1 MAAIYLAPFYLL
13 VCVYILLRSLHWF
26 QVLHT
31 VFRNVW
37 VCRGIGL
44 VYLFVVFS
52 ILIAFMAPAS
62 GFRRFMKLL
71 SNYWLGVLMYTLM
84 TLGIADG
91 LRLLLKYPLR
101 NLGFPGRELLFSN
114 MGTAVVGAV
123 CAVIISTVSIYGV
136 LSAGNIHT
144 TKYNISV
151 DKKAGNMKEL
161 KVVLVADFHLGYNI
175 GCKQMAQMN
184 LEIVSRFLAGEVG
197 KGVFATAHEGAAQY
211 CRKVDK
217 REIPVC
223 PILGG
228 NIAVINM
235 NWLLK
240 YLAQNIHQLQGDYI
254 CVSNVHTTVV
264 SYEDADY
271 RAVQNGGLMAIP
283 DGNPLAQ
290 EARRRG
296 YPQIQRTTGPDLMM
310 EVFRQSAAHGWRHY
324 FYGST
329 QEVQEKMIARLQQE
343 YPGLI
348 IAGTDAPPFRELTPE
363 EDALAVARINQA
375 QPDFVWVGLGAPKQE
390 RWMAAHQGR
399 VHGLMIGVG
408 AGFDF
413 FSGNVRR
420 APLWMQKHSLE
431 WLYRLMQDPKRLF
444 QRYWSTNLKFI
455 WNAAIRR
462 K

>member
-1 MAAIYLAPFYLL
+1 
-13 VCVYILLRSLHWF
+13 
-26 QVLHT
+26 
-31 VFRNVW
+31 
-37 VCRGIGL
+37 
-44 VYLFVVFS
+44 
-52 ILIAFMAPAS
+52 
-62 GFRRFMKLL
+62 
-71 SNYWLGVLMYTLM
+71 
-84 TLGIADG
+84 
-91 LRLLLKYPLR
+91 
-101 NLGFPGRELLFSN
+101 
-114 MGTAVVGAV
+114 
-123 CAVIISTVSIYGV
+123 
-136 LSAGNIHT
+136 
-144 TKYNISV
+144 
-151 DKKAGNMKEL
+151 
-161 KVVLVADFHLGYNI
+161 
-175 GCKQMAQMN
+175 
-184 LEIVSRFLAGEVG
+184 
-197 KGVFATAHEGAAQY
+197 
-211 CRKVDK
+211 
-217 REIPVC
+217 
-223 PILGG
+223 
-228 NIAVINM
+228 M

-310 EVFRQSAAHGWRHY
+310 EVFRQSTAHGWRHY

-343 YPGLI
+343 YPGLV
-348 IAGTDAPPFRELTPE
+348 IAGTDALPFRELTPE

-413 FSGNVRR
+413 FSGNVKR

-455 WNAAIRR
+455 WNATIRR